1 MNTQVVNVRK
11 CLSALF
17 AIGAWTCVWAGD
29 DTDESVVASD
39 EKVVWLGP
47 DESVIAF
54 GEADFALMPP
64 EAQKIG
70 DEVFAY
76 VNADGALVVFGEG
89 LKNPQFNLESL
100 SGAIVFRAAIHA
112 DGSLYTVP
120 TVVVPGHAMFLYGT
134 ESLTNPE
141 WHEIDPNV
149 PMQKSGYHFFKFVLK

>member
-11 CLSALF
+11 CLVAML
-17 AIGAWTCVWAGD
+17 AIWAWACVWAGN
-29 DTDESVVASD
+29 DTVESVV
-39 EKVVWLGP
+39 
-47 DESVIAF
+47 AF
-54 GEADFALMPP
+54 GEADFALLPP
-64 EAQKIG
+64 ESERIG

-100 SGAIVFRAAIHA
+100 SGAIAFRAAIHT

-120 TVVVPGHAMFLYGT
+120 AVVVPGHAMFLYGT

-149 PMQKSGYHFFKFVLK
+149 PMQKSGCHFFKFVLK

>member
-1 MNTQVVNVRK
+1 MNTQVVNMRT
-11 CLSALF
+11 CLSALI
-17 AIGAWTCVWAGD
+17 AIWAGMCVWAAD
-29 DTDESVVASD
+29 DTVESVV
-39 EKVVWLGP
+39 
-47 DESVIAF
+47 AF

-100 SGAIVFRAAIHA
+100 SGAIVFRAAIHT

-120 TVVVPGHAMFLYGT
+120 AVVVPGHAMFLYGT

>member
-17 AIGAWTCVWAGD
+17 AIWVWACVWAGN
-29 DTDESVVASD
+29 DTVESVV
-39 EKVVWLGP
+39 
-47 DESVIAF
+47 AF

-100 SGAIVFRAAIHA
+100 SGAIVFRAAIHT

-120 TVVVPGHAMFLYGT
+120 AVVVPGHAMFLYGT